1 MAMRRFVASSLRSR
15 SFCSSSSS
23 SSAGP
28 AQLGGVQE
36 ITKPASTHGEIGEVS
51 GIPEEH
57 LKRKVVIYSP
67 SRCTTQSG
75 PASNQWKISFESVN
89 KWENPLMGWTST
101 GDPYHSV
108 GEASLNFDSKE
119 RAVEFA
125 EKYGWQYTVREPHQA
140 VVKPKAYADNFKW
153 KGPVPEYD

>member
-1 MAMRRFVASSLRSR
+1 MAMRRLLNCALRGR
-15 SFCSSSSS
+15 NFCSSQSV
-23 SSAGP
+23 P
-28 AQLGGVQE
+28 AQLSSVRRISE
-36 ITKPASTHGEIGEVS
+36 PASTHDCTRGGFQ
-51 GIPEEH
+51 
-57 LKRKVVIYSP
+57 VVIYSP

-75 PASNQWKISFESVN
+75 PATDQWKISFESVN

-140 VVKPKAYADNFKW
+140 VLKPKAYADNFKW

>member
-125 EKYGWQYTVREPHQA
+125 EKYGWQYTVSGILLFSTLRSWRQILLQ
-140 VVKPKAYADNFKW
+140 
-153 KGPVPEYD
+153 

>member
-1 MAMRRFVASSLRSR
+1 
-15 SFCSSSSS
+15 
-23 SSAGP
+23 
-28 AQLGGVQE
+28 
-36 ITKPASTHGEIGEVS
+36 
-51 GIPEEH
+51 
-57 LKRKVVIYSP
+57 
-67 SRCTTQSG
+67 
-75 PASNQWKISFESVN
+75 
-89 KWENPLMGWTST
+89 MGWTST

-140 VVKPKAYADNFKW
+140 VLKPKAYADNFKW